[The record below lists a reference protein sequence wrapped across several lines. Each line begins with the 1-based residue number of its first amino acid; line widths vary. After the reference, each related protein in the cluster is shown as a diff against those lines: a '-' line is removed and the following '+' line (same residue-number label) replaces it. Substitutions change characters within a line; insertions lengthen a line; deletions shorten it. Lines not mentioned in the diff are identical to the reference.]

1 VQNALAHLLRDAA
14 ALSRS
19 AGAADV
25 MRCRQSPRA
34 SVEAAGEAVTH
45 CMRACTRLRARGARR
60 RAKYLSLE
68 RVQLSAH
75 FFLAC
80 LMHRTCDAPE
90 RRPWP
95 RAPGPALCSRAPSM
109 FRTVTQRCT
118 RLVRAATS
126 PAARAAARRPAV
138 RKSAAAASAS
148 AGLSA
153 ASVLASRAW
162 GWGACQGPSLTGARW
177 ACSRPGPQ
185 RRMSGSQ
192 PGSPRSAT
200 CEQRGLTP
208 AAPGLAV
215 APG

>member
-1 VQNALAHLLRDAA
+1 MQNALAHLLRDAA

-95 RAPGPALCSRAPSM
+95 RAPGPAL
-109 FRTVTQRCT
+109 
-118 RLVRAATS
+118 
-126 PAARAAARRPAV
+126 AAARRACSG
-138 RKSAAAASAS
+138 RSHSAAQ
-148 AGLSA
+148 
-153 ASVLASRAW
+153 
-162 GWGACQGPSLTGARW
+162 GWCEPPRPPLPAPLPGGP
-177 ACSRPGPQ
+177 P
-185 RRMSGSQ
+185 SGSRQ
-192 PGSPRSAT
+192 PP
-200 CEQRGLTP
+200 P
-208 AAPGLAV
+208 ARRPA
-215 APG
+215 